1 MPFGFICLATMYT
14 PPLFPPFPPLCCWPF
29 CRKRVLVVEAFTA
42 FSRRLDNTPLI
53 KEDEELIDDVCA
65 TTFLLKLLLLG
76 EEEEDVAP
84 VEPRFEALV
93 ALLLLLIIVA
103 EKRFSLSLSSSQT
116 VQKQQMRKRLRSRR
130 GAVKRGKIGQ
140 NFWGFSNKKNAFLKY

>member
-14 PPLFPPFPPLCCWPF
+14 PPLFPPFPPLCCWSF
-29 CRKRVLVVEAFTA
+29 CRKRVLVVEAFTK
-42 FSRRLDNTPLI
+42 FSWRLDNTPFI
-53 KEDEELIDDVCA
+53 KEEELIDDICA
-65 TTFLLKLLLLG
+65 TTFLLKLLLIG

-84 VEPRFEALV
+84 VEPLEALV

-116 VQKQQMRKRLRSRR
+116 VQKQQMRKSLSSSRV
-130 GAVKRGKIGQ
+130 AVKWGKIGQ